1 MQDLVKREAWFM
13 STGLDQLKHI
23 VVLMME
29 NRSFDHMLGSLKAI
43 DSRIDGVTDQLSNP
57 DTTGASVKPQPL
69 AEFQGQLNPDPD
81 HHFPAVDLQIFGG
94 DASPTRAPNID
105 RKSTRLNS
113 SHRCISYAVFCLKK
127 KKINN
132 DILFVAG
139 ASRRRDFRPLILA
152 HTSAVIDDA
161 HELDDLA
168 TQHLRGLVPSFRV
181 AALARA

>member
-29 NRSFDHMLGSLKAI
+29 NRSFDHMLGSLKAV

-57 DTTGASVKPQPL
+57 DTTGAQVKPQPL

-94 DASPTRAPNID
+94 ETSAARIANMQGRSEEHT
-105 RKSTRLNS
+105 S
-113 SHRCISYAVFCLKK
+113 SH
-127 KKINN
+127 
-132 DILFVAG
+132 VA
-139 ASRRRDFRPLILA
+139 
-152 HTSAVIDDA
+152 
-161 HELDDLA
+161 
-168 TQHLRGLVPSFRV
+168 
-181 AALARA
+181 

>member
-81 HHFPAVDLQIFGG
+81 HHFAAGSRP
-94 DASPTRAPNID
+94 P
-105 RKSTRLNS
+105 S
-113 SHRCISYAVFCLKK
+113 SSWSYRS
-127 KKINN
+127 
-132 DILFVAG
+132 
-139 ASRRRDFRPLILA
+139 SRPWPCAWESR
-152 HTSAVIDDA
+152 
-161 HELDDLA
+161 
-168 TQHLRGLVPSFRV
+168 
-181 AALARA
+181 